1 MPCLRVAWRT
11 CGIEPGHVVNYSI
24 DFYALQ
30 LLIANMKYTDTNY
43 KADMKK
49 VGEDPETQ
57 RWWDAGQSS

>member
-1 MPCLRVAWRT
+1 MWPGVLAAL
-11 CGIEPGHVVNYSI
+11 EPGHIVNYSI
-24 DFYALQ
+24 DFYAFQ

-57 RWWDAGQSS
+57 R